1 MLIFW
6 QMVIFKCYLRWIIK
20 KILLRRKTEER
31 GSRNLLGIYFHL
43 VISASKQNSLFLWLT
58 NAICMC
64 IKKSKEIGWKFSCDS
79 SSSLLYAVAFIVFII
94 AHTYCR
100 HSFMLCIHT
109 KIQKIEKF
117 FSCWRVF
124 PWVEFLIHSVI
135 GNFFIFAR
143 AWLGNWRV
151 VGVQWWGLTGNGF
164 RVFTTFFLN

>member
-1 MLIFW
+1 
-6 QMVIFKCYLRWIIK
+6 MVIFKCYLRWIIK

-31 GSRNLLGIYFHL
+31 ESRNLLGIYFHL
-43 VISASKQNSLFLWLT
+43 VISASKQISFFLWLT

-64 IKKSKEIGWKFSCDS
+64 SKSIKKSKEIGWKFSCES

-135 GNFFIFAR
+135 GNFFYSCTR
-143 AWLGNWRV
+143 M
-151 VGVQWWGLTGNGF
+151 VGE
-164 RVFTTFFLN
+164 